1 MAKSNSSGAQQRPRR
16 APLRYPENL
25 TSEILAE
32 ENGRRLRKL
41 YRRLLNRTPVFD
53 GAVQPAGAHEH
64 KLRRF
69 FSSATEPLMR
79 ELELQAAMSPEIHRA
94 QLAQE
99 PEFHNPSGRPR
110 GSKTKNRRNPPK
122 PEAEISKAARRQRR
136 SRSRKA

>member
-1 MAKSNSSGAQQRPRR
+1 MAKSNPSSAQQR

-64 KLRRF
+64 KLKHF

-79 ELELQAAMSPEIHRA
+79 ELELQAAMNPEIHRA
-94 QLAQE
+94 QLAQQ
-99 PEFHNPSGRPR
+99 PEFHNKPGRPT
-110 GSKTKNRRNPPK
+110 GSKTKNHCKAPK
-122 PEAEISKAARRQRR
+122 SEKEISRAAIRQRR
-136 SRSRKA
+136 RRARKA